1 MIGSSRAARFGDF
14 VGDLNPQNRGGGDPA
29 LPGPNAVWIG
39 RARRLMLRP
48 LFGALCEVFVIIR
61 DLKRHLFGYFVLH
74 IIGKIARL
82 VGAFAPVLGVVN
94 KGGRDKAP
102 LTRPPQVARTSP
114 PRFHPINQ
122 TDHSYKESSLTGI
135 VGSRILYASR
145 PAAGERRAGTCA
157 STVERGHPHG
167 PAITLSHSRSGLG

>member
-1 MIGSSRAARFGDF
+1 MIRHFQARM
-14 VGDLNPQNRGGGDPA
+14 P
-29 LPGPNAVWIG
+29 VWIG
-39 RARRLMLRP
+39 RARRLKLRP

-61 DLKRHLFGYFVLH
+61 DLKHHLFGYFVLH
-74 IIGKIARL
+74 IIGKTARF
-82 VGAFAPVLGVVN
+82 VGAFAPVLGMVN

-102 LTRPPQVARTSP
+102 LTRPPQIARTSP

-145 PAAGERRAGTCA
+145 PAASGND
-157 STVERGHPHG
+157 G
-167 PAITLSHSRSGLG
+167 PGLALAL

>member
-1 MIGSSRAARFGDF
+1 
-14 VGDLNPQNRGGGDPA
+14 
-29 LPGPNAVWIG
+29 
-39 RARRLMLRP
+39 MLRP

-61 DLKRHLFGYFVLH
+61 DLKHHLFGYFVLH
-74 IIGKIARL
+74 IIGKTARF
-82 VGAFAPVLGVVN
+82 VGAFAPVLGMVN

-102 LTRPPQVARTSP
+102 LTRPPQIARTSP

-145 PAAGERRAGTCA
+145 PAASGND
-157 STVERGHPHG
+157 G
-167 PAITLSHSRSGLG
+167 PGLALALKSGAIPMAPQSHCPTTDLA